1 MNYLTCLL
9 DNLEAYVLYKNG
21 NSAEFNEEYSKV
33 KGDCALLYEG
43 SSVHKYIHII
53 RWAAECMDGKGADKA
68 FLRKETDGITESGS
82 PHIVAVQVGSLYIFE
97 LWVERTKLLGNLDL
111 PDSIAAF
118 IHLCFTFGLE
128 YPEGAPYFCDYV
140 QRVLADY
147 GDESGTKTGKS
158 KSTAEN
164 KLAKFFEF
172 LGKAK
177 STKKKG
183 NSLL

>member
-97 LWVERTKLLGNLDL
+97 L
-111 PDSIAAF
+111 
-118 IHLCFTFGLE
+118 
-128 YPEGAPYFCDYV
+128 
-140 QRVLADY
+140 
-147 GDESGTKTGKS
+147 
-158 KSTAEN
+158 
-164 KLAKFFEF
+164 
-172 LGKAK
+172 
-177 STKKKG
+177 
-183 NSLL
+183 